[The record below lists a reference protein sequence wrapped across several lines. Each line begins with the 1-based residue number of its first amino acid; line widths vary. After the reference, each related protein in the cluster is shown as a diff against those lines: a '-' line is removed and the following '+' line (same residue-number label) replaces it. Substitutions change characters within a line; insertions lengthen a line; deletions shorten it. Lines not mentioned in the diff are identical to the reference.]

1 MANGAAS
8 VASIGLPA
16 WAEASCTPTRK
27 SRLGTAC
34 CFKPQP
40 PPDRPDPATYS
51 QDEQFSL
58 GTAPTWDSPDILTNY
73 WNPFTLMPEATVT
86 VRNLSGLVSAVNVQ
100 VLVATSAFGIGLPRT
115 PMSAQIIS
123 LAPGQQSQLLFP
135 FPQSLLQAAD
145 QRIGLHVR
153 LIHPTDAR
161 LLNNEGSQ
169 AIADAYTSKAGRQ
182 IALSFPVLNPSAA
195 AQQISLSVLPNSLA
209 GSVSPGAPMLA
220 PFEQIMATLAVDVPS
235 SLHGTAAAPVRA
247 NATVVGR
254 DGSGK
259 VLDGLTLVIWVDD

>member
-34 CFKPQP
+34 CLKPQP

-73 WNPFTLMPEATVT
+73 WNPFTLMPEATVK

-135 FPQSLLQAAD
+135 FPQSLLQAQDGNFYGTASGGRYGNGMVFRVTPTG
-145 QRIGLHVR
+145 QRTTLNDFSGSTHGSLPFR
-153 LIHPTDAR
+153 LIQGADGDFYGLAHLGGKPMVIVNQR
-161 LLNNEGSQ
+161 NE
-169 AIADAYTSKAGRQ
+169 
-182 IALSFPVLNPSAA
+182 
-195 AQQISLSVLPNSLA
+195 
-209 GSVSPGAPMLA
+209 
-220 PFEQIMATLAVDVPS
+220 
-235 SLHGTAAAPVRA
+235 
-247 NATVVGR
+247 
-254 DGSGK
+254 
-259 VLDGLTLVIWVDD
+259 LDR